1 MHGQEEYLESQVMT
15 ASPYRLHLMVV
26 EAAIRHALRAEQAL
40 AENDFETT
48 HQALSDSRG
57 FVGEL
62 ITGLNEEEAPELVG
76 RLKALFLFALRNL
89 VEADLNQDVAKL
101 HDALKILRQHRD
113 TWLEVAEQLETAQ
126 DGNAPAGSPPR
137 PHISQSASI
146 DDAGQSWVS

>member
-1 MHGQEEYLESQVMT
+1 MHGQDEYLESQVMT

-40 AENDFETT
+40 ADDDFETT
-48 HQALSDSRG
+48 HRSLCDSRG

-76 RLKALFLFALRNL
+76 RLKSLFLFAFRNL

-101 HDALKILRQHRD
+101 RDALKVLKLHRD
-113 TWLEVAEQLETAQ
+113 TWLEVAEQLESAQ
-126 DGNAPAGSPPR
+126 DGKATAGTPPR
-137 PHISQSASI
+137 PHISQSAAI